1 MSIAFVVDARDQETT
16 TVRIELRPGVRHQ
29 RALLVPFRVQ
39 SPEASTEGS
48 LLVNNLY
55 GQLT

>member
-1 MSIAFVVDARDQETT
+1 V
-16 TVRIELRPGVRHQ
+16 L
-29 RALLVPFRVQ
+29 FRVQ

-55 GQLT
+55 GQLS